1 MQETAKRRPRPRA
14 GTPWFVLT
22 ATFAACLASVTLNA
36 SNAQTLDFFGPPP
49 AGDPSAHQPQPRD
62 PEQAAEDLE
71 NLPHAFEGA
80 LELPGGAHGDEG
92 TVTQNNVLQPGAQ
105 TSFNYPTNG
114 LPTPLFGATP
124 WSQKLLM
131 FEEFGLENLD
141 PNAPAPTLPFPRPTT
156 GPAPSQDPNNVA
168 QSGPETTALDA
179 FLRQGGVN
187 PFPQE
192 FSNTLITN
200 PWKADVEGFLGRVLA
215 TAPGEGRPPGRGW
228 AHQRWN
234 EFQPRKVFT
243 TVQAGARPNGGAR
256 DQRQMHG
263 YQLGE
268 FGPGG
273 LYHNTT
279 GLPGFEGTTAGI
291 AIKIHPNMP
300 VQDHKSVWTFD
311 GTLPPKLLM
320 ARYGQPT
327 LLRHYNALPI
337 DPAANRGFGLHTIS
351 THEHNGHN
359 PAESDG
365 FANAFYFPGQFYD
378 YRWPLQLAGYDS
390 INTSATDPRA
400 ATPCAPG
407 EVLFVNDANPGPKTC
422 DNGTIKIRGDFR
434 ETMSTHWFHDH
445 MLDFTAMNVYKGN
458 AAMMNYYSALDRGN
472 EAIDDGVNLRLP
484 SGSAL
489 PWGNRDYDINLVVA
503 DKATDQE
510 GQLWFNPFNNDG
522 FLGDVMTVN
531 WQYAPYLDVRARRYR
546 FRILNGS
553 VSRYFTIALVR
564 EVNGTGGQMQGPA
577 GSGKSYNRVP
587 FHMVANDGNIM
598 EHAVPFDG
606 TRDLDRDGNLQDHN
620 AILPT
625 QSIAERYDIV
635 VDFAKNG
642 IQPGD
647 KLYFVNLMHHDTGIG
662 AKEPIPLASV
672 LNETYKATRSADG
685 TRYEG
690 GDPAVG
696 KFMELRVHA
705 YAGTDVSM
713 DPKQYE
719 PAGAGKP
726 AGKKMI
732 PLWLHVDNATEMAT
746 LNNAKRRDFVFG
758 RSSGLDG
765 LPWTIKVD
773 GDDSFNADPRRI
785 SAAPQLET
793 GPSAAGFSLNTKPEV
808 WTMKTGG
815 GWSHPIHIHFEEGI
829 IVLKDGRKPP
839 EWEKWAR
846 KDVYRIGPEVDS
858 AREMS
863 VAVKFREFAG
873 TFVEHCHNT
882 QHEDNSMLL
891 RWDLEFPGQVAVMPT
906 PIPTWEGVHYEP
918 SVGIPTFRTGAGTGI
933 TD

>member
-1 MQETAKRRPRPRA
+1 MQETAKHRHRQGA
-14 GTPWFVLT
+14 GTPWFMLT
-22 ATFAACLASVTLNA
+22 ATFAAALASVTLNT
-36 SNAQTLDFFGPPP
+36 SNAQTLDFFGAPP
-49 AGDPSAHQPQPRD
+49 ATDPSAHTAQPADPR
-62 PEQAAEDLE
+62 QAAQDLE
-71 NLPHAFEGA
+71 NLPHAFEGSLA
-80 LELPGGAHGDEG
+80 LPGGAFGDEG
-92 TVTQNNVLQPGAQ
+92 TLTQNNVLQPDNQ
-105 TSFNYPTNG
+105 SSFNYPTNG
-114 LPTPLFGATP
+114 FPSPLFGAQQWT
-124 WSQKLLM
+124 QKLLM
-131 FEEFGLENLD
+131 FEEFGPERLD
-141 PNAPAPTLPFPRPTT
+141 PNAPEPTIPFPRPTT
-156 GPAPSQDPNNVA
+156 GPAPFQDPANVA
-168 QSGPETTALDA
+168 QSGPETTALDT
-179 FLRQGGVN
+179 FLKQSGVA

-200 PWKADVEGFLGRVLA
+200 PWKGDVEGFLGRFLA

-234 EFQPRKVFT
+234 EFKPQQVFK
-243 TVQAGARPNGGAR
+243 TVQAGARPNGGVR
-256 DQRQMHG
+256 DQLQMHR
-263 YQLGE
+263 YQVGE

-279 GLPGFEGTTAGI
+279 GLPGFDGTTKGI
-291 AIKIHPNMP
+291 QIKIHPNMP
-300 VQDHKSVWTFD
+300 VQDHKSLWTFD

-320 ARYGQPT
+320 VRYGQPT
-327 LLRHYNALPI
+327 LMRHYNALPI
-337 DPAANRGFGLHTIS
+337 DPAANRGFGLHTIT

-390 INTSATDPRA
+390 INTTATDPRA

-407 EVLFVNDANPGPKTC
+407 EVLFVNDASPGPKTC
-422 DNGTIKIRGDFR
+422 DNGTIKVRGDWR

-445 MLDFTAMNVYKGN
+445 MLDFTAQNVYKGN

-472 EAIDDGVNLRLP
+472 EAVDDGVNLRLP

-503 DKATDQE
+503 DKAWDQD

-522 FLGDVMTVN
+522 FLGDRVTVN

-553 VSRYFTIALVR
+553 VSRYFTLALVR
-564 EVNGTGGQMQGPA
+564 EVQGTGGQMPGPA
-577 GSGKSYNRVP
+577 GSGVSYSRVP

-606 TRDLDRDGNLQDHN
+606 SFDLDRDGITSDHN

-625 QSIAERYDIV
+625 QAIAERYDIV

-642 IQPGD
+642 VKPGD

-662 AKEPIPLASV
+662 AKEPVPLRDV
-672 LNETYKATRSADG
+672 LSGAYKATLANNAW
-685 TRYEG
+685 TG

-696 KFMELRVHA
+696 KVMELRVQA
-705 YAGTDVSM
+705 YAGVDQSM
-713 DPKQYE
+713 DPSQFE
-719 PAGAGKP
+719 PARAGKV

-732 PLWLHVDNATEMAT
+732 PLHLHVDNATEMAS
-746 LNNAKRRDFVFG
+746 LNNARRRDFEFG
-758 RSSGLDG
+758 RSSGTDG
-765 LPWTIKVD
+765 LPWTIKAD
-773 GDDSFNADPRRI
+773 GGDSFNADPRRI
-785 SAAPQLET
+785 SAAPQLTT
-793 GPSAAGFSLNTKPEV
+793 GPTAAGFAGNVPYEI

-815 GWSHPIHIHFEEGI
+815 GWSHPIHVHFEEGI
-829 IVLKDGRKPP
+829 IISRNGAKPP

-846 KDVYRIGPEVDS
+846 KDVYRIGNETDS
-858 AREMS
+858 SAELVM
-863 VAVKFREFAG
+863 AVRFREFAG

-906 PIPTWEGVHYEP
+906 PIPTWEGVNYEP
-918 SVGIPTFRTGAGTGI
+918 SVGIPTFRTGAGTGLPQ
-933 TD
+933 